1 MAVKQHK
8 LVMNQTYWEM
18 QVEIDEDF
26 MYTYGDNQK
35 EKCKAAIIMMVEFWA
50 NSKSLLDDN
59 DGDYTKAFLKMLARE
74 CFLIVTTTQYNL
86 NGVIDEFVN
95 REGWCRMDGS
105 MGIKITSVDEF
116 DPDYSDFEIES

>member
-1 MAVKQHK
+1 MAVKQHR

-26 MYTYGDNQK
+26 VYTYGDNKK
-35 EKCKAAIIMMVEFWA
+35 ETCKAAIITMVEFWA
-50 NSKSLLDDN
+50 NHKSLLDDN

-74 CFLIVTTTQYNL
+74 VYLIAASKPFNIK
-86 NGVIDEFVN
+86 GIMREFED
-95 REGWCRMDGS
+95 REGWCNMDGS
-105 MGIKITSVDEF
+105 FGIKLIKVDEV